1 MKSLK
6 FDAVYRF
13 FLLLLVSIW
22 LVLPHFTSI
31 FISLFGLV
39 VIYGIFKKYLIFKI
53 NYILLG
59 FAILYLIY
67 FAYCF
72 PEWLS
77 KISKENYEFKLSYL
91 IFPFIFSFLPKEG
104 LNRNRV
110 YIQFIS
116 FVFILSLYCIVQAMI
131 MYGSGTG
138 LGAFYSSSFSPLH
151 HPTYF
156 AAFISLAVFMLLEI
170 MKDSDSKW
178 LRFGIMMLILY
189 FGILH
194 LPLGSLSG
202 ILVYLLLLGFVLIKW
217 SVKILKPKLRILF
230 FSVIGVCIAIFAT
243 TQGSLT
249 ANIKN
254 TGNFIV
260 EYINDPTEVVKT
272 RPAIM
277 QGNEARLVVWT
288 VTGEIIKE
296 HPLGLGVNHLQN
308 KMYEKLKKYGK
319 DDLAALRYNP
329 HNQFLQTA
337 GETGIIGLI
346 FFLSI
351 LIYGSYQAYV
361 QKNWILVFIFISLA
375 LNCLFESMLQRQSGI
390 VFYTMWIAILSS
402 GLLISK
408 KELT

>member
-1 MKSLK
+1 MKTLK
-6 FDAVYRF
+6 FDAIYRF
-13 FLLLLVSIW
+13 SLLLLVSIW
-22 LVLPHFTSI
+22 LIIPHLTSV
-31 FISLFGLV
+31 FIALFGIV
-39 VIYGIFKKYLIFKI
+39 VIYGISKKHLIFKL

-59 FAILYLIY
+59 FTLLYIIY

-77 KISKENYEFKLSYL
+77 KIAKENYEYKLSYL

-104 LNRNRV
+104 MKRNTV
-110 YIQFIS
+110 YFQFIT
-116 FVFILSLYCIVQAMI
+116 FVFILSLYCIVQSLI
-131 MYGSGTG
+131 MYNSGSG

-170 MKDSDSKW
+170 MKGVDSKW
-178 LRFGIMMLILY
+178 RRFGIIILILY

-202 ILVYLLLLGFVLIKW
+202 MLVYLLLLGFVVIKW
-217 SVKILKPKLRILF
+217 SIKRLKPMVRILF
-230 FSVIGVCIAIFAT
+230 FFVIGVCIAIVSV
-243 TQGSLT
+243 TQVSLT

-260 EYINDPTEVVKT
+260 EYIKDPSEFVKS

-296 HPLGLGVNHLQN
+296 HPLGVGVNHLQN

-319 DDLAALRYNP
+319 NDLAALKYNP

-337 GETGIIGLI
+337 GETGIIG
-346 FFLSI
+346 FLLFIII
-351 LIYGSYQAYV
+351 LIYGSYQAYL
-361 QKNWILVFIFISLA
+361 QKNWILIFIFFSLA

-402 GLLISK
+402 GLLIPK